1 MVRELLQSV
10 RAEKLEIVILRE
22 QIEELKMSLLP
33 GAIRYDKD
41 KVQTSPD
48 DQMSVV
54 MEKVDDYERKL
65 KHRLLSLLD
74 KQSQAS
80 ELIMELDDS
89 LQRQV
94 LQLYYLD
101 KDRLYWDDIAT
112 MMGYTKRRL
121 YQIHGEAIEKL
132 ETLHPISP
140 KEVIQ

>member
-48 DQMSVV
+48 DQMSAV

-65 KHRLLSLLD
+65 SIAMKEFLSELKRLNVLD
-74 KQSQAS
+74 KGLLKN
-80 ELIMELDDS
+80 E
-89 LQRQV
+89 
-94 LQLYYLD
+94 
-101 KDRLYWDDIAT
+101 KH
-112 MMGYTKRRL
+112 KRKCR
-121 YQIHGEAIEKL
+121 I
-132 ETLHPISP
+132 
-140 KEVIQ
+140 

>member
-48 DQMSVV
+48 DQMSAV

-101 KDRLYWDDIAT
+101 KDRLY
-112 MMGYTKRRL
+112 
-121 YQIHGEAIEKL
+121 
-132 ETLHPISP
+132 
-140 KEVIQ
+140 